1 MLEFLEKINNI
12 KIQHALNEGEF
23 TILNTKY
30 KSDGYCKENNTIY
43 EFHGDYWH
51 GNSKIFNPNDN
62 EIENVNDE
70 DLSGITIAEIIN
82 NLKKKLS
89 INDLIIE
96 NKNKN
101 KNNFTLIENNP

>member
-1 MLEFLEKINNI
+1 LKLQIDIYQEGGIVNVPIVDILKSKYNVLEFLEKINNI

-51 GNSKIFNPNDN
+51 GNSKIFNPNDLN
-62 EIENVNDE
+62 
-70 DLSGITIAEIIN
+70 TIFGKTYSELYKN
-82 NLKKKLS
+82 TLKR
-89 INDLIIE
+89 E
-96 NKNKN
+96 Q
-101 KNNFTLIENNP
+101 